1 MKHKGGKKIIIAV
14 PHGFCAGVRRALET
28 VEKALEL
35 YGKPVYVRHEIVHNK
50 YVVDSL
56 REKGVV
62 FLESSSKLPK
72 KAHLVFSA
80 HGVPPE
86 VEDDVARK
94 GYDIID
100 ATCPL
105 VKKIHLQ
112 AVSYSS
118 KGYTIIIVGHK
129 KHPEVVGT
137 AGQVDECHIVESLK
151 DVEKLPEIKNKR
163 IACLTQTTLS
173 ADDTREIICAIKK
186 RFRGRKIAVLN
197 DICYATQNRQ
207 NAVKALAKKCDA
219 VFIIGSENSSNAN
232 RLREVAEKT
241 GAKAYLISG
250 EKGAPPNTLRGLKK
264 IGISAGASTPEILI
278 SKFISFL
285 NKKGW
290 HDIET
295 IGSEEKKIVFRL
307 PERFEN

>member
-1 MKHKGGKKIIIAV
+1 MKNGKKIIIAV

-35 YGKPVYVRHEIVHNK
+35 YGKPVYVRHEIVHNE
-50 YVVDSL
+50 YIVDALSG
-56 REKGVV
+56 KGVV
-62 FLESSSKLPK
+62 FLESISKLPK
-72 KAHLVFSA
+72 KSHLVFSA
-80 HGVPPE
+80 HGVSPE
-86 VEDDVARK
+86 IEDDAVAK
-94 GYDIID
+94 GLDIID

-112 AVSYSS
+112 AVSYAT
-118 KGYTIIIVGHK
+118 KGFAIIIIGHR

-137 AGQVDECHIVESLK
+137 AGQIDDSFIVESLK
-151 DVEKLPEIKNKR
+151 DVEKLPAIAQKR

-173 ADDTREIICAIKK
+173 ADDTRDIICAIKK
-186 RFRGRKIAVLN
+186 KFRGRRIAVLN

-219 VFIIGSENSSNAN
+219 VFVIGSENSSNAN
-232 RLREVAEKT
+232 RLREVAEKAGT
-241 GAKAYLISG
+241 KAYLISG
-250 EKGAPPNTLRGLKK
+250 EKEPSPKILKGLGK
-264 IGISAGASTPEILI
+264 IGISAGASTPEVLI

-295 IGSEEKKIVFRL
+295 VGNEEKKIVFRL
-307 PERFEN
+307 PARFAGE